1 MRGRN
6 VAKECSNNNEICRYA
21 WNNSMRFQ
29 APTADQGKADI
40 FAYSPVIGARA
51 REVRGLI

>member
-1 MRGRN
+1 MWQRNAAITMRYVVMHGTIPC
-6 VAKECSNNNEICRYA
+6 V
-21 WNNSMRFQ
+21 FQ

>member
-51 REVRGLI
+51 REVRGSI